1 MEAHNFRERKVW
13 QMARLFVRDVYVASS
28 TFPAEERFGL
38 TSQLRRAVISVP
50 LNIAEG
56 SGRSDKDFA
65 RFLGMSLSSAYEVE
79 TQLLL
84 ACDLGFITESKL
96 ASLSQTVQ
104 EIQRMIYGLQRRINK
119 NFLSVFLIPVP
130 LLVKLLV
137 RK

>member
-1 MEAHNFRERKVW
+1 MEAHNFRELKVW

-50 LNIAEG
+50 SNIAEG

-65 RFLGMSLSSAYEVE
+65 RFLGISLSSAYEVE

-84 ACDLGFITESKL
+84 ACDLGFIHENEL
-96 ASLSQTVQ
+96 ATLLQTVQ
-104 EIQRMIYGLQRRINK
+104 EIQRMIYGLQRRISK
-119 NFLSVFLIPVP
+119 NFLSVFLLPVP
-130 LLVKLLV
+130 LLIRLIF
-137 RK
+137 RT